1 MMVLCFL
8 LNTLAARYLQLP
20 GKPKCY
26 VEELNKAIKYFFNQN
41 TWTSGIINLF
51 LSQVKGSSKTVSCDN
66 NLFVK
71 NRSANVHNRETWQE
85 RTHFSQSTPP
95 PAPPPPPSA
104 LAASVESNLIL
115 VSAFHRIQFF
125 AIVSIAFQWSWY
137 CGTTRFDKI
146 SSL

>member
-8 LNTLAARYLQLP
+8 LNTLAARYLQLS

-85 RTHFSQSTPP
+85 RTHFSQSTP
-95 PAPPPPPSA
+95 A

-125 AIVSIAFQWSWY
+125 TIVSIAFQWSWY